1 MTLTI
6 GLIKASL
13 PTYFPDQHGVFDQ
26 AVAGL
31 EQLASAENAR
41 LVVAP
46 TVPMDARQAR
56 ETMSYLQAEGADF
69 VLLLH
74 GGFTMGDVARA
85 LAAYDMP
92 LGFWATPEP
101 VHEGDIQL
109 NNFVS
114 LNMSMSIA
122 RGVRDVERHPVRW
135 YFGAP
140 DGPALVAEL
149 RQTIRALTMRKALR
163 GTRIGVVGGL
173 APTFYNMA
181 VRENELL
188 GRLGVEVEQIDMHLL
203 TRALAA
209 FADDAVAEECAAMAA
224 AAAVDGVSDAHMAL
238 SARMVLALRSLAAS
252 GDYDALAVSDWPA
265 LQQDPGFYPGA
276 AFSWLEERDRIPVAS
291 EGDVMGAVTQLVAK
305 TLTGKVGCLLDMTSP
320 QLAEDRILMWHGGG
334 GPLYLADGPA
344 RWINHPMMGRGSAEG
359 PVFGAIADYRFAPGP
374 VTILRVGGSGSN
386 QFAFEAQVVAAPE
399 SGFSGCRGW
408 VATFVADGQS
418 RSAGD
423 IVGAVLGHGVEHHFI
438 LIPGHWQ
445 QTLNEFAIWANLAAL
460 EIVPRGSS
468 FARPNL

>member
-1 MTLTI
+1 MTFTI

-31 EQLASAENAR
+31 EHLASAESAR
-41 LVVAP
+41 VVVAP
-46 TVPMDARQAR
+46 IVPMDARQAR
-56 ETMSYLQAEGADF
+56 DAMAYLQAEGADF

-85 LAAYDMP
+85 LAAYEMP

-114 LNMSMSIA
+114 LNMSMSIV
-122 RGVRDVERHPVRW
+122 RGVRDLDRHPVRW

-140 DGPALVAEL
+140 DSPTLVAEL
-149 RQTIRALTMRKALR
+149 RQTIRALTVRKALR
-163 GTRIGVVGGL
+163 GARIGVVGGL

-181 VRENELL
+181 VNEDELFS
-188 GRLGVEVEQIDMHLL
+188 RLGVEVEQIDMHLL
-203 TRALAA
+203 TQSMAA
-209 FADDAVAEECAAMAA
+209 FEDDVVAVECAAMAA
-224 AAAVDGVSDAHMAL
+224 AAPVDGVSDAHMAL
-238 SARMVLALRSLAAS
+238 SARMVLALRVLAAS
-252 GDYDALAVSDWPA
+252 GNYAALAVSDWPA
-265 LQQDPGFYPGA
+265 LQQEPGFYPGA
-276 AFSWLEERDRIPVAS
+276 AFSWLEERDQLPVAS

-305 TLTGKVGCLLDMTSP
+305 MLTAKVGCLLDMTSP

-334 GPLYLADGPA
+334 GPLYLAEGQA
-344 RWINHPMMGRGSAEG
+344 RWINHPMMGRGTAEG
-359 PVFGAIADYRFAPGP
+359 PVVGAIADYCFAPGP
-374 VTILRVGGSGSN
+374 VTILRVGRSGTS
-386 QFAFEAQVVAAPE
+386 QFAFEAQVVSAPE
-399 SGFSGCRGW
+399 TGFSGCRGW
-408 VATFVADGQS
+408 VANFVADGQPC
-418 RSAGD
+418 SADD

-445 QTLNEFAIWANLAAL
+445 QTLQEFASWSNLAPLGIA
-460 EIVPRGSS
+460 PRGGN
-468 FARPNL
+468 FARSHR